1 MVRIYTF
8 LIFVF
13 IFSISKAQL
22 SNSFSIHFE
31 TNAHQL
37 TSQHRHYIDS
47 IISSLP
53 NIPEAYIIEVKG
65 HTDNKGSLELN
76 NSLSKNRASAVLN
89 YFKSKNFKS
98 SDSSMKF
105 FAYNKPLKQNTED
118 NLWINRRVEINLY
131 ARKLDMVKILGIKDF
146 KPKTYKFIED
156 VGGTLNYDSTQIVIA
171 PNSFLHQ
178 NGSEVTGE
186 IDINYIEYRNPSD
199 FILSGIPM
207 SIKDGNNLSHFNSG
221 GMFDISA
228 YQNGEKL
235 VLKTEKDK
243 TVYLKFPLNNL
254 IEQNF
259 YQFYTTSNQWNN
271 NAPAIT
277 NVHGNM
283 LFPFNANANQDSTA
297 LKDFQNFSFCV
308 PDKDTCAYITYM
320 MQKLVYYVNHEEPI
334 RFNYPYKFIKNNA
347 VDFKSPLYKV
357 NINRNENTIAFIP
370 KNSHNKLGVFSNYV
384 WKYKPEEFEK
394 RFKYSTL
401 LNGCS
406 YVRVINRNGL
416 KFKLVIENE
425 SINVTGEP
433 RNYRDSNE
441 YKKPFMS
448 FLYGGKDK
456 AFESKLKKLNKRNF
470 KKYTEYTQD
479 LDRKE
484 MVLES
489 QLRDKD
495 EMYTGGANNNY
506 CHDSLQC
513 LGYFYRQFLY
523 TSDEKDIVSIHNF
536 NLNKDRLIEKLKTLP
551 NPFTCKD
558 AKRLLV
564 KKDSI
569 EKVLVAKRD
578 SSMNLT
584 KLTFAKFGINSTG
597 IYNADQVKR
606 INYPIEIFANY
617 KNENG
622 QPLKIISIYVSIKG
636 LNGIINYNGYMDYG
650 PYKFVYGK
658 HDETMLIAIDEN
670 EKSYYCTPEEFA
682 KFVTT
687 KQGKNVNF
695 ILKPLRNLESSANL
709 QKVVSR

>member
-1 MVRIYTF
+1 MVRIYTL
-8 LIFVF
+8 LIFIF
-13 IFSISKAQL
+13 SFSISKAQL

-47 IISSLP
+47 IISSLS

-76 NSLSKNRASAVLN
+76 ISLSKNRASAVLN
-89 YFKSKNFKS
+89 YLKIKNFKS
-98 SDSSMKF
+98 TDTSMKF
-105 FAYNKPLKQNTED
+105 FAYNKPHKQNTED
-118 NLWINRRVEINLY
+118 NLWANRRVEINLY

-156 VGGTLNYDSTQIVIA
+156 IGGTLNYDSTQIVIPA
-171 PNSFLHQ
+171 NSFIHK
-178 NGSEVTGE
+178 NGTEVTGE
-186 IDINYIEYRNPSD
+186 IDISYIEYRNPSD

-221 GMFDISA
+221 GMFDIEA
-228 YQNGEKL
+228 YQNGEEL
-235 VLKTEKDK
+235 ILKKEKDN

-254 IEQNF
+254 IDQNF
-259 YQFYTTSNQWNN
+259 YQFDTTLNQWNN
-271 NAPAIT
+271 NAQAIT
-277 NVHGNM
+277 NMHGNM
-283 LFPFNANANQDSTA
+283 LFPFNTNANQDSTA
-297 LKDFQNFSFCV
+297 LKDFQNFSYCV

-334 RFNYPYKFIKNNA
+334 RFNYPYKFIKNNV
-347 VDFKSPLYKV
+347 VDFKSPLYKI
-357 NINRNENTIAFIP
+357 NINRDKNTITFIP

-394 RFKYSTL
+394 RFKYNTL

-456 AFESKLKKLNKRNF
+456 AFEAKLKKLNKRNF

-484 MVLES
+484 MTLES

-495 EMYTGGANNNY
+495 EMYIGGVNNNY

-558 AKRLLV
+558 AKRLLI

-569 EKVLVAKRD
+569 ERVLVAKRD

-606 INYPIEIFANY
+606 INNPIEIFAHY
-617 KNENG
+617 KNESG
-622 QPLKIISIYVSIKG
+622 QTLKIISIFVSIKG

-658 HDETMLIAIDEN
+658 HDETMLIAVDEN

-682 KFVTT
+682 KFIAA
-687 KQGKNVNF
+687 KQGKNVSF
-695 ILKPLRNLESSANL
+695 ILKPISNVESSANL
-709 QKVVSR
+709 QKIVSR